1 MPLGGGSTC
10 MERIDE
16 EENSVMDEMNIFQP
30 RAPFSG
36 MHDHMEVNEVSL
48 DANKQTNVNEHD
60 VGASDS
66 LVDIEIDNEQS
77 RAKDPR
83 DCIQSNG
90 STTNGPAR
98 SQNRAASLMSGL
110 RSVLPNQNSVSG
122 CRERVVDSKPFA
134 IIKSICNR
142 MFALILVLIASA
154 LTGLAIGGIFTMW
167 CRVES
172 KRKATL
178 DFGLGSSEESD
189 RCTTFEMFAVYWLA
203 FLISTASL
211 IIIYG
216 WCRRQCHRQNSYADV
231 SCQTI

>member
-1 MPLGGGSTC
+1 MPLGGGTTC

-16 EENSVMDEMNIFQP
+16 EENAVMDEMNIFQP

-36 MHDHMEVNEVSL
+36 MHDDMEVNEVSL
-48 DANKQTNVNEHD
+48 DVSKQAVVNEHD
-60 VGASDS
+60 VGTTDS
-66 LVDIEIDNEQS
+66 LVDIEIGNEQS
-77 RAKDPR
+77 IAKDPR
-83 DCIQSNG
+83 ENNQSNG
-90 STTNGPAR
+90 TRSNGPSR
-98 SQNRAASLMSGL
+98 SQNRAASLVSGL
-110 RSVLPNQNSVSG
+110 RSVLPNQNSVTG
-122 CRERVVDSKPFA
+122 YRERVVNSKPFA
-134 IIKSICNR
+134 GIKSVCNR
-142 MFALILVLIASA
+142 VFALILVLIASA

-172 KRKATL
+172 KRRATL

-216 WCRRQCHRQNSYADV
+216 WCRRQCYRQNSYADV